1 MCFQA
6 AEGRRD
12 WSVTGV
18 QTCALASGEVSSSV
32 SKAVN
37 LVIAG
42 EEAGSKLEKAKKL
55 GVKIIDESEFEKML
69 EE

>member
-1 MCFQA
+1 M
-6 AEGRRD
+6 ERG
-12 WSVTGV
+12 
-18 QTCALASGEVSSSV
+18 GEVSSSV

>member
-1 MCFQA
+1 M
-6 AEGRRD
+6 EKIDIIKSITER
-12 WSVTGV
+12 TGGDIYLGV
-18 QTCALASGEVSSSV
+18 VG
-32 SKAVN
+32 AVN